1 MQDKKINR
9 INLTEIYDKGTEV
22 FGSLTKFT
30 KWLLND
36 NIALENRK
44 PIDVI
49 KTEEGSKLVIAELK
63 RIEQEIDLEILE
75 TNLFTQLT
83 KNKEKF
89 KLNVVTEKQNG
100 FIVLIIP
107 DLQLS
112 SYGDTEEE
120 AKEMLEACLLD
131 YIKTIFKLEHKSKY
145 INSLKIEWKKQSSET
160 NLEIVITLLEKKLI
174 NKEDE
179 TVYLLNN
186 PKNVKFLKE
195 SIKEVKQGKTI
206 SYTIDELKNT
216 FLNKE

>member
-1 MQDKKINR
+1 MKP
-9 INLTEIYDKGTEV
+9 
-22 FGSLTKFT
+22 
-30 KWLLND
+30 LLD
-36 NIALENRK
+36 
-44 PIDVI
+44 
-49 KTEEGSKLVIAELK
+49 
-63 RIEQEIDLEILE
+63 

-131 YIKTIFKLEHKSKY
+131 YIKTIFKLEYKSKY
-145 INSLKIEWKKQSSET
+145 INPLKIEWKKQSSKT

-186 PKNVKFLKE
+186 PNNAKFLKE
-195 SIKEVKQGKTI
+195 SIKEVKQGKTT
-206 SYTIDELKNT
+206 SYTLDELKNN
-216 FLNKE
+216 FLNNE

>member
-1 MQDKKINR
+1 MKP
-9 INLTEIYDKGTEV
+9 
-22 FGSLTKFT
+22 
-30 KWLLND
+30 LLD
-36 NIALENRK
+36 
-44 PIDVI
+44 
-49 KTEEGSKLVIAELK
+49 
-63 RIEQEIDLEILE
+63 

-131 YIKTIFKLEHKSKY
+131 YIKTIFKLEYKSKY
-145 INSLKIEWKKQSSET
+145 INPLKIEWKKQSSKT

-186 PKNVKFLKE
+186 PNNAKFLKE
-195 SIKEVKQGKTI
+195 SIKEIEQGETVRYKL
-206 SYTIDELKNT
+206 SD
-216 FLNKE
+216 LNKSEEINCAVSAGLNAPREDWEEASKVMNQNEDDTLLIDDNFSDDDLNEWTWEEKA

>member
-1 MQDKKINR
+1 MKP
-9 INLTEIYDKGTEV
+9 
-22 FGSLTKFT
+22 
-30 KWLLND
+30 LLD
-36 NIALENRK
+36 
-44 PIDVI
+44 
-49 KTEEGSKLVIAELK
+49 
-63 RIEQEIDLEILE
+63 

-131 YIKTIFKLEHKSKY
+131 YIKTIFKLEYKSKY
-145 INSLKIEWKKQSSET
+145 INPLKIEWKKQSSKT

-186 PKNVKFLKE
+186 PNNAKFLKE
-195 SIKEVKQGKTI
+195 SIKEIEQGETVRYKL
-206 SYTIDELKNT
+206 SD
-216 FLNKE
+216 LNKSEEINCAVSAGLNAPREDWEEASKVMNQNEDDTLLIDDNFSDDDLNEWTWEENV